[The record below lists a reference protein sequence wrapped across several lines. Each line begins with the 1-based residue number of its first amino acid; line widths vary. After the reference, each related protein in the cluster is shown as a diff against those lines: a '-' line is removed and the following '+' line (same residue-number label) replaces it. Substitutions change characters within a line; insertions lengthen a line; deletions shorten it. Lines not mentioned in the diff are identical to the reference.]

1 MLCNSEAEPGRDMVR
16 RGVGRSFTACIVRVT
31 FCNMHSA
38 TALMMSHPLVLALY
52 DDVAA
57 TAKAA
62 RALREMG
69 IPRERLSIVARSHD
83 EAGTLADAV
92 DASPG
97 SEIED
102 SRPAAVL
109 GELSEHFEAAMP
121 VLMPCIAPF
130 VVDGPRAV
138 EIVEAARLPAA
149 G

>member
-38 TALMMSHPLVLALY
+38 TPLIMSHPLVLALY

-57 TAKAA
+57 TARAA

-97 SEIED
+97 SAIED

-109 GELSEHFEAAMP
+109 GELSAHFVAAMAG
-121 VLMPCIAPF
+121 VLPGIGPIVA
-130 VVDGPRAV
+130 DGPV
-138 EIVEAARLPAA
+138 S
-149 G
+149 